1 MIDVMSFSF
10 ASSLDP
16 SGSVPGIGDGVS
28 GGIEPSGSSRNRL
41 IAIAAAVTIAAASLL
56 ILEIWWTAPER
67 DSMIA
72 FQRLL
77 NAANTADLK
86 TAQELCTSRYLSK
99 HPLRLAPRGGI
110 VGIPRMISK
119 NFRTWRRG
127 SDRIWVCTGDR
138 MGPVFQFAREGKKW
152 RFDGAV
158 GMLMKNGEIGGS
170 VDLESEEPAPEP

>member
-1 MIDVMSFSF
+1 MILSF
-10 ASSLDP
+10 ASSIDP
-16 SGSVPGIGDGVS
+16 AGSDLGIGIGVK
-28 GGIEPSGSSRNRL
+28 GGVEPGESSRNRI
-41 IAIAAAVTIAAASLL
+41 IAIAAAVTIAAAGLL
-56 ILEIWWTAPER
+56 MFEIWWTAPER

-77 NAANTADLK
+77 NAANTADVK
-86 TAQELCTSRYLSK
+86 TAKGLCTSRYLST

-119 NFRTWRRG
+119 NFQTWRRG

-138 MGPVFQFAREGKKW
+138 MGPVFQFAREGKMW
-152 RFDGAV
+152 RFDGPV